1 MKTLRLT
8 LALLLLC
15 GQGSAFAGDSFA
27 GREIYQQHCQRCH
40 GADGRGEAGTAP
52 LDPTTMMQPDF
63 QLLQT
68 LQQGLGIMP
77 AYSGLLSEEQLRNAI
92 AYLRTLP

>member
-1 MKTLRLT
+1 MRTLQLT
-8 LALLLLC
+8 LALLLLG
-15 GQGSAFAGDSFA
+15 GQGSALAGDPFA

-40 GADGRGEAGTAP
+40 GADGRGEGGTAP
-52 LDPTTMMQPDF
+52 LDRNTILQPDF

-68 LQQGLGIMP
+68 LQQGVGIIP

-92 AYLRTLP
+92 AYLRTMP